1 MSTAEDLYEKM
12 RKAIQ
17 KGNHASMQ
25 VISKETN
32 YDVNM
37 VDKRGLGR
45 VALHTA
51 AQRNDQEAARIL
63 LSLPGV
69 DPNKKTKEGN
79 DHHMAEPTH
88 ALIKLFL
95 SFFRIRIG

>member
-1 MSTAEDLYEKM
+1 MLRAEDLYDKM

-17 KGNHASMQ
+17 KGNHALMQ
-25 VISKETN
+25 EISKEKN

-37 VDKRGLGR
+37 VDKSGLGR

-51 AQRNDQEAARIL
+51 AQRDDQEAVRIL

-69 DPNKKTKEGN
+69 DP
-79 DHHMAEPTH
+79 
-88 ALIKLFL
+88 
-95 SFFRIRIG
+95 S